1 MDREQI
7 AHKFREIIGLKK
19 LSKKIEESIYNYSK
33 EVAKGR
39 GLTEESKEF
48 LRIYQTKTIS
58 LYLNLN
64 KKSKIGNKNLLK
76 RLKNKEIDVKTL
88 AWLKPQELFPE
99 KWEKLIK
106 RQKADEEY
114 CYEKDFA
121 METDEF
127 KCSRCKER
135 RCTYYMLQIR
145 SSDEPMTTF
154 ITCKNCGHRWTQNQ

>member
-1 MDREQI
+1 MINWIKISE
-7 AHKFREIIGLKK
+7 EIP
-19 LSKKIEESIYNYSK
+19 EE
-33 EVAKGR
+33 GR
-39 GLTEESKEF
+39 ML
-48 LRIYQTKTIS
+48 
-58 LYLNLN
+58 LYFFEGTGVWTGFYYG
-64 KKSKIGNKNLLK
+64 I
-76 RLKNKEIDVKTL
+76 
-88 AWLKPQELFPE
+88 
-99 KWEKLIK
+99 
-106 RQKADEEY
+106 DEEY

>member
-1 MDREQI
+1 MDRKLI
-7 AHKFREIIGLKK
+7 TSKFREITGLKK
-19 LSKKIEESIYNYSK
+19 LSNQIEESIYDYSK
-33 EVAKGR
+33 EVAKER
-39 GLTEESKEF
+39 GIVEENKEF
-48 LRIYQTKTIS
+48 LRIYQNKTIS

-76 RLKNKEIDVKTL
+76 RLKSKEIDVKTL
-88 AWLKPQELFPE
+88 AWLKPQELFPG
-99 KWEKLIK
+99 KWEKLLK
-106 RQKADEEY
+106 QQKADEEY

-154 ITCKNCGHRWTQNQ
+154 VSCLNCGNRWKC